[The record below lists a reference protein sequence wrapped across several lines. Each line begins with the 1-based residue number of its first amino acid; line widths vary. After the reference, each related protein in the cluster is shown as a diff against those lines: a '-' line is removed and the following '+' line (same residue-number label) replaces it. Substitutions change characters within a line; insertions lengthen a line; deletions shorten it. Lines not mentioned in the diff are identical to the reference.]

1 LPNLIGYTILWA
13 EIIGEW
19 EILIQC
25 LQLPSEEKKYVKK
38 YAKKYVKNR
47 SSGAS
52 PSYHKL
58 DVKLKKITKTIK
70 TPSNFI
76 NISFI

>member
-1 LPNLIGYTILWA
+1 LPNLLGYTILWA
-13 EIIGEW
+13 EIFGEW

-25 LQLPSEEKKYVKK
+25 LQLPSEEREYVKK

-52 PSYHKL
+52 PSYHNL
-58 DVKLKKITKTIK
+58 DIKLKKITKTIK